1 VTTPKVLHAALHNS
15 WLSFSSLSLFAF
27 RSLFF
32 VFALC
37 GVIVDHL
44 CVRHHAELQVNA
56 LDVLKAVKDFIKE
69 GVFLGEPTIK
79 SAPLF
84 AFLFLHSSVS
94 QLV

>member
-1 VTTPKVLHAALHNS
+1 M
-15 WLSFSSLSLFAF
+15 
-27 RSLFF
+27 
-32 VFALC
+32 
-37 GVIVDHL
+37 
-44 CVRHHAELQVNA
+44 NA

-84 AFLFLHSSVS
+84 ALLFLHSSVS

>member
-1 VTTPKVLHAALHNS
+1 M
-15 WLSFSSLSLFAF
+15 
-27 RSLFF
+27 
-32 VFALC
+32 
-37 GVIVDHL
+37 
-44 CVRHHAELQVNA
+44 NA

-84 AFLFLHSSVS
+84 AFHFLHSSVS